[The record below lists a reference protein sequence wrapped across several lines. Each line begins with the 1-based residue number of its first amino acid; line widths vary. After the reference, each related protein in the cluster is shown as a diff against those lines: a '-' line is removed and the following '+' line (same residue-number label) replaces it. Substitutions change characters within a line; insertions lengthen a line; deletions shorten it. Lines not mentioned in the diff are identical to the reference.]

1 MSRVKKRWEDEQLLH
16 IGRGTSHT
24 DFSRKPEEDCRI
36 SLNGNWQFLYLKA
49 PEYSPEGFEDA
60 NYDDSGWE
68 TIETPSCW
76 EMKGY
81 GQMHY
86 TDVWYLFPV
95 NPPFVPSENPTGI
108 YRRTVKVPKAWDEKQ
123 KFLRFEGVGSAFD
136 LWVNGYH
143 AGYSKGSRLSSE
155 FNVSDYMHP
164 GENQV
169 TVRVYKWSD
178 GTYLECQDMWW
189 YGGIYRDV
197 TLVARPK
204 FGIEDYVVE
213 AGLDDNYKEGIL
225 IQNIAAAKE
234 ADHVQWR
241 LEDGDGREIASGIE
255 KLECGCG
262 KIRTNVG
269 EVHAWSAE
277 IPALYRVNLK
287 LCGKKGLEDVMDEAE
302 VITGFRKVEV
312 RGSNFL
318 VNGKPIL
325 INGVNLHDFSPSG
338 GAVVCRKTVEDQLCM
353 MKRYNINAIRCAH
366 YPKMPY
372 FYNLCDKYGF
382 YVIDEADLETHGFEW
397 IERYEWLNNEESWRE
412 AYIDRALRMVKEHR
426 NHPCILMWSLGNESS
441 VGKNFN
447 ASAEAIRR
455 LDTSRLIHYESDY
468 GADITDVYSTM
479 YTRLDGLLKIGE
491 SNDCHGKPHILC
503 EYGHAMGNGPGNL
516 EEYQKLFR
524 KYDRLQGGF
533 IWEWYD
539 HGIKKQDKDGKTTWW
554 YGGDFGDEPNNSNF
568 CMDGLLRPDGTA
580 STGLLHYK
588 QVIAPVRAEAVQLS
602 KGLVKV
608 KNLYDFKD
616 LSNVAME
623 YQIVHDETVDAS
635 GRIEELCAEAGQE
648 TLVKIPYRLGRRE
661 LGSDY
666 YLNLSFV
673 YKNAVNYGPA
683 GAEIG
688 REQFLLPVYGVEMKE
703 EWDSVLPNGKETNL
717 SSSPMEE
724 KTADSF
730 GYVERKELVL
740 KETAIQAE
748 IIGEGFEAA
757 FDKVTGRLIRYE
769 AEGKRL
775 ILSGPSMNLWR
786 APIDNDM
793 YKVKE
798 WKDKYF
804 LHRQQEQLEEFLI
817 EKDGKE
823 LFVKVR
829 THFSPLSM
837 AFGFKVCYL
846 WHIRR
851 NGELRLS
858 LDMKGFRYSSF
869 MPEFIP
875 RIGIEMFLPHDMKNI
890 VWYGLGPEENYC
902 DMKAAALM
910 GVYRKTVE
918 EMHVEYAKPQENGH
932 REEVRW
938 LGVGDGE
945 KCLLICSE
953 KGIGMDV
960 HDYTIE
966 ALERARHVGEIERCK
981 ETVVH
986 LDAKHSG
993 VGSNSCGEEQMY
1005 VNKTKLNDYSM
1016 RLVLKCVECESI
1028 IEESKKI
1035 RVKREEHR

>member
-16 IGRGTSHT
+16 IGRGASHT

-108 YRRTVKVPKAWDEKQ
+108 YRRTVKVPKDWDEKQ

-269 EVHAWSAE
+269 EVQGWSAE

-372 FYNLCDKYGF
+372 FYSLCDKYGF

-455 LDTSRLIHYESDY
+455 LDTSWLIHYESDY

-635 GRIEELCAEAGQE
+635 GRIEELYAEAGQE

-661 LGSDY
+661 PGSDY

-683 GAEIG
+683 RAEIG

-703 EWDSVLPNGKETNL
+703 EWDSVLPDGKETNL
-717 SSSPMEE
+717 SSSAMEE

-740 KETAIQAE
+740 KETAVQAE
-748 IIGEGFEAA
+748 IFGEGFEAA

-769 AEGKRL
+769 AEGKSL

-793 YKVKE
+793 YKVTD

-823 LFVKVR
+823 VFVKVC

-875 RIGIEMFLPHDMKNI
+875 RIGIEMVLPPDMKNI

-1016 RLVLKCVECESI
+1016 RLVLKCVEYESI

>member
-16 IGRGTSHT
+16 IGRGASHT

-108 YRRTVKVPKAWDEKQ
+108 YRRTVKVPKDWDEKQ

-269 EVHAWSAE
+269 EVQGWSAE

-372 FYNLCDKYGF
+372 FYSLCDKYGF

-635 GRIEELCAEAGQE
+635 GRIEELYAEAGQE

-661 LGSDY
+661 PGSDY

-683 GAEIG
+683 RAEIG

-703 EWDSVLPNGKETNL
+703 EWDSVLPDGKETNL
-717 SSSPMEE
+717 SSSAMEE

-740 KETAIQAE
+740 KETAVQAE
-748 IIGEGFEAA
+748 IFGEGFEAA

-769 AEGKRL
+769 AEGKSL

-793 YKVKE
+793 YKVTD

-823 LFVKVR
+823 VFVKVC

-875 RIGIEMFLPHDMKNI
+875 RIGIEMVLPPDMKNI

-966 ALERARHVGEIERCK
+966 ALERARHVGEIERGK

>member
-1 MSRVKKRWEDEQLLH
+1 M
-16 IGRGTSHT
+16 
-24 DFSRKPEEDCRI
+24 
-36 SLNGNWQFLYLKA
+36 
-49 PEYSPEGFEDA
+49 
-60 NYDDSGWE
+60 
-68 TIETPSCW
+68 
-76 EMKGY
+76 
-81 GQMHY
+81 
-86 TDVWYLFPV
+86 
-95 NPPFVPSENPTGI
+95 
-108 YRRTVKVPKAWDEKQ
+108 
-123 KFLRFEGVGSAFD
+123 
-136 LWVNGYH
+136 
-143 AGYSKGSRLSSE
+143 
-155 FNVSDYMHP
+155 
-164 GENQV
+164 
-169 TVRVYKWSD
+169 
-178 GTYLECQDMWW
+178 
-189 YGGIYRDV
+189 
-197 TLVARPK
+197 
-204 FGIEDYVVE
+204 
-213 AGLDDNYKEGIL
+213 
-225 IQNIAAAKE
+225 
-234 ADHVQWR
+234 
-241 LEDGDGREIASGIE
+241 
-255 KLECGCG
+255 
-262 KIRTNVG
+262 
-269 EVHAWSAE
+269 
-277 IPALYRVNLK
+277 
-287 LCGKKGLEDVMDEAE
+287 
-302 VITGFRKVEV
+302 
-312 RGSNFL
+312 
-318 VNGKPIL
+318 
-325 INGVNLHDFSPSG
+325 
-338 GAVVCRKTVEDQLCM
+338 
-353 MKRYNINAIRCAH
+353 
-366 YPKMPY
+366 
-372 FYNLCDKYGF
+372 
-382 YVIDEADLETHGFEW
+382 IDEADLETHGFEW

-717 SSSPMEE
+717 SSSAMEE

-740 KETAIQAE
+740 KETAVQAE

-775 ILSGPSMNLWR
+775 ILSGPSMNFWR

-793 YKVKE
+793 YKVKD

-823 LFVKVR
+823 VFVKVR

-875 RIGIEMFLPHDMKNI
+875 RIGIEMVLPQDMKNI

-902 DMKAAALM
+902 DMKVAALM

-1016 RLVLKCVECESI
+1016 RLVLKCVECEAI